1 MAKPCQRFKLLLA
14 LTLLLGLLVNWAFA
28 STAEEGLAN
37 RREQLL
43 ATMIEEYLKLTDYEL
58 VQSKAL
64 VQSVLAD
71 EEVQRTRS
79 DLMEAERHIMENFVR
94 QVVDK
99 EQEEPPAR
107 SNIANRLFY
116 LIAKSL
122 IYQEFEAILRR
133 HDTTNPRRKFSPE
146 NYLIERAL
154 KRNGLDDLQRR
165 VTRKQIKFMSDFVK
179 DVDAY
184 LAHLTP
190 QERRTDEVEAQKMM
204 EWSAKMKAE
213 SDVELRMETFKDFMR
228 FFVKF

>member
-1 MAKPCQRFKLLLA
+1 MTKTCQRLKLLLGIA
-14 LTLLLGLLVNWAFA
+14 LLLGLLVNCAFSSA
-28 STAEEGLAN
+28 PETGPTN

-43 ATMIEEYLKLTDYEL
+43 ATMIEEYLQLTDYEL

-71 EEVQRTRS
+71 AEVRLLQS
-79 DLMEAERHIMENFVR
+79 DLMEAERRIMENFVR
-94 QVVDK
+94 QVNDK

-107 SNIANRLFY
+107 NNLANRLFY

-133 HDTTNPRRKFSPE
+133 HDTTNPRRKFMPE
-146 NYLIERAL
+146 NQIMERAL
-154 KRNGLDDLQRR
+154 KRHGLESLQRR
-165 VTRKQIKFMSDFVK
+165 LSRKQIQFMNDFVK
-179 DVDAY
+179 EVDTY

-190 QERRTDEVEAQKMM
+190 EQRGRDEVEAEKMV
-204 EWSAKMKAE
+204 EWSAKMKTE
-213 SDVELRMETFKDFMR
+213 NDVALRMENFKEFMR

>member
-1 MAKPCQRFKLLLA
+1 M
-14 LTLLLGLLVNWAFA
+14 
-28 STAEEGLAN
+28 AN

-64 VQSVLAD
+64 VQSVVAD
-71 EEVQRTRS
+71 EEVQRTQS
-79 DLMEAERHIMENFVR
+79 QLMAAERRIMENFVQ

-146 NYLIERAL
+146 NYLIERSL
-154 KRNGLDDLQRR
+154 KRNGLDNLQRR

-179 DVDAY
+179 EVDAY
-184 LAHLTP
+184 LVHLTP
-190 QERRTDEVEAQKMM
+190 DQRRSDEVEAQKME

-213 SDVELRMETFKDFMR
+213 SDVQFRMETFKEFMR